1 MNLPTWD
8 KPPLP
13 CLSSR
18 FPYGTQITREKVSR
32 VASAEEFLTN
42 LGIRQLRVRDH
53 NDIARIEVPR
63 TDMPKLLDDNI
74 SKKIMEKF
82 KALGYTYVTLDLQG
96 YRMGSMNEPLK
107 ETR

>member
-1 MNLPTWD
+1 MHPEENS
-8 KPPLP
+8 
-13 CLSSR
+13 LSVT
-18 FPYGTQITREKVSR
+18 GEKVSR

-42 LGIRQLRVRDH
+42 LIIRQLRVRDH
-53 NDIARIEVPR
+53 DNIGRIEVPYA
-63 TDMPKLLDDNI
+63 DMPMFLDEKI

-82 KALGYTYVTLDLQG
+82 KAMGYIYVTLDFQG